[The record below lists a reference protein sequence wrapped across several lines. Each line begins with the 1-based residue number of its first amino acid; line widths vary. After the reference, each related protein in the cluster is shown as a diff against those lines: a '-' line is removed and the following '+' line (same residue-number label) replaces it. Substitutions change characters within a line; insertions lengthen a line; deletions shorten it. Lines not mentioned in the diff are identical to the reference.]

1 MRIVGIYI
9 IDIQNKTC
17 QYKDALNFVNTFSR
31 RAVKELMH
39 EFAIHAA
46 ETLLDPERKIFEH
59 PDWSFSCQRF
69 NDCAIVIV
77 TDHEYPSRVA
87 FELLRK
93 LFDDP
98 SESNLMHILETRQD
112 GTDAISRVKS
122 SLGETLVI
130 VHENIDKVIA
140 RGHDIDDLVEKSA
153 NLSAS
158 SKMFY
163 KTAKKHNSCCCIT

>member
-69 NDCAIVIV
+69 ND
-77 TDHEYPSRVA
+77 
-87 FELLRK
+87 
-93 LFDDP
+93 
-98 SESNLMHILETRQD
+98 
-112 GTDAISRVKS
+112 
-122 SLGETLVI
+122 
-130 VHENIDKVIA
+130 
-140 RGHDIDDLVEKSA
+140 
-153 NLSAS
+153 
-158 SKMFY
+158 
-163 KTAKKHNSCCCIT
+163 